1 MDITTE
7 LVARLKTGI
16 HKRQMRSSRFTD
28 MILVVAPHVEISGFL
43 YFAKIKYHESNIM
56 TFVTFPHE
64 LT

>member
-43 YFAKIKYHESNIM
+43 CFAKIKYHESNIM
-56 TFVTFPHE
+56 TFVIFPHE